1 MRLGLN
7 FGYITKQLQATD
19 EAGYR
24 EAAELCKASG
34 FSVLDYSPDIRV
46 DNWEEKAH
54 LFRKIFDEVGLEVIQ
69 SHAPM
74 NRYGAYPAE
83 IFPELTRRCIHAASI
98 LGAKHIAFHADE
110 YITTDRYDPKEILD
124 FTYDYLAPSVEL
136 AKKLSVGIAVEN
148 VFDDG
153 RGTLIDGKCR
163 FTSRVEE
170 LLSVIERFND
180 PAVTCCWDF
189 GHGKVAYEE
198 NALAAFR
205 QVLPYLTC
213 THVHDNYYQTD
224 LHLLPFLGAS
234 DWKPYMQALKDSN
247 YAGDFTYEFVYGK
260 IPAPLLPDFLSL
272 AKKAADYLF
281 TLAE

>member
-1 MRLGLN
+1 MRLGIN
-7 FGYITKQLQATD
+7 FDYILKQTKATD

-24 EAAELCKASG
+24 AAAKLCVDSG
-34 FSVLDYSPDIRV
+34 FRVVDFSPKVNTDQ
-46 DNWEEKAH
+46 WEESTH
-54 LFRKIFDEVGLEVIQ
+54 LFRKIFDETGIEVIQ

-83 IFPELTRRCIHAASI
+83 IFPELTRRCIQGAHI

-136 AKKLSVGIAVEN
+136 AKKLSVGVAVEN

-170 LLSVIERFND
+170 LLSVIQRFND

-189 GHGKVAYEE
+189 GHGKVAYGE
-198 NALAAFR
+198 NAISAFR
-205 QVLPYLTC
+205 QILPYLTC
-213 THVHDNYYQTD
+213 THVHDNYYSID
-224 LHLLPFLGAS
+224 MHLLPFLGDS
-234 DWKPYMQALKDSN
+234 DWKTYMQTLKDCG

-260 IPAPLLPDFLSL
+260 IPEPLFPDFLAM
-272 AKKAADYLF
+272 AKKTGDYLL